1 MSGTMTSRSVIRLAV
16 NCRAWK
22 PTEWEWTLAAQCV
35 QKEEKERIG
44 KFVFK
49 KDSKPS
55 MIGRLLIRRV
65 LADMTGR
72 DFINIRLRR
81 TDKGKPFLEPAGSGE
96 DFHGSF
102 NVAHHG
108 DFAVL
113 AADAHHAV
121 GTDVMKVEHRK
132 DIRKFFSTLRRQLT
146 EQEWLTVERQEGDR
160 DKMAM
165 FYRFWCLKE
174 SYVKAI
180 GTGIGFE
187 VSRLDFHVSTEK
199 LSMNRMVR
207 DTSVYLDGKKQ
218 TDWLFEETMLDADH
232 CVAIATNI
240 GATDTYKESQDSRSF
255 EFLTAV
261 DLLSRCR
268 PLVGSQP
275 DPEYWAMFSARQE
288 SPMAQR
294 S

>member
-1 MSGTMTSRSVIRLAV
+1 MMSRRVIRVAV
-16 NCRAWK
+16 NSTVWK
-22 PTEWEWTLAAQCV
+22 PTEREWTLAAQCV

-55 MIGRLLIRRV
+55 MLGRLLIRRV
-65 LADMTGR
+65 LADVTGR
-72 DFINIRLRR
+72 DFIDIKLRR
-81 TDKGKPFLEPAGSGE
+81 TEKGKPFLEPTESRE

-108 DFAVL
+108 DYAVL
-113 AADAHHAV
+113 TLDTHHTV

-132 DIRKFFSTLRRQLT
+132 DMRKFFSTLRRQMT
-146 EQEWLTVERQEGDR
+146 EQEWRTVERQEGDAG
-160 DKMAM
+160 KMTM
-165 FYRFWCLKE
+165 FYRLWCLKE

-180 GTGIGFE
+180 GIGMGFD
-187 VSRLDFHVSTEK
+187 VSRLDFHVPTEN
-199 LSMNRMVR
+199 LSVNQMVR
-207 DTSVYLDGKKQ
+207 DTFVYVDGKKQ

-240 GATDTYKESQDSRSF
+240 GTTDISKESTCSSSF
-255 EFLTAV
+255 EFWTAA
-261 DLLSRCR
+261 DLLSRCH
-268 PLVGSQP
+268 PLEGSQP
-275 DPEYWAMFSARQE
+275 DPDYWAMFDARQE
-288 SPMAQR
+288 APMAQR